1 MPEIKWRD
9 LSFRE
14 NTSQAN
20 TSRWTEVQSQPDL
33 YELLEVSPAA
43 SPEVIRAA
51 YRALMEKY
59 HPDKHP
65 EHRRAWAEEISRQ
78 LNQAYAV
85 LSNPQKRRA
94 YDYKIGGSDH
104 RVIG

>member
-20 TSRWTEVQSQPDL
+20 TSRWIEVQSQPNL
-33 YELLEVSPAA
+33 YDLLEVSSAA

-65 EHRRAWAEEISRQ
+65 EHRHAWAEEISRQ

-85 LSNPQKRRA
+85 LSNPQKRRR
-94 YDYKIGGSDH
+94 YDQEKKPYH
-104 RVIG
+104 

>member
-9 LSFRE
+9 LSLRE
-14 NTSQAN
+14 NTSQAR
-20 TSRWTEVQSQPDL
+20 TFRRTEAPSQPNL
-33 YELLEVSPAA
+33 YELLEVSSAA
-43 SPEVIRAA
+43 STEVIRAA

-94 YDYKIGGSDH
+94 YDYANGITK
-104 RVIG
+104 

>member
-14 NTSQAN
+14 NTSQAP
-20 TSRWTEVQSQPDL
+20 TSRWTEQQSQPNV

-65 EHRRAWAEEISRQ
+65 EHRRAWAEEITRQ

-94 YDYKIGGSDH
+94 YDYANGIT
-104 RVIG
+104 RN

>member
-9 LSFRE
+9 LSFRDYS
-14 NTSQAN
+14 SQAQ
-20 TSRWTEVQSQPDL
+20 TCGWTEVPSQPNL

-65 EHRRAWAEEISRQ
+65 EHRRAWAEEITRQ

-94 YDYKIGGSDH
+94 YDYANGIT
-104 RVIG
+104 RN

>member
-14 NTSQAN
+14 NTSQAP
-20 TSRWTEVQSQPDL
+20 TSRWTEQQSHPNF

-43 SPEVIRAA
+43 STEVMRAA

-65 EHRRAWAEEISRQ
+65 EHRRAWAEEISLQ

-94 YDYKIGGSDH
+94 YDYANGIPKN
-104 RVIG
+104 